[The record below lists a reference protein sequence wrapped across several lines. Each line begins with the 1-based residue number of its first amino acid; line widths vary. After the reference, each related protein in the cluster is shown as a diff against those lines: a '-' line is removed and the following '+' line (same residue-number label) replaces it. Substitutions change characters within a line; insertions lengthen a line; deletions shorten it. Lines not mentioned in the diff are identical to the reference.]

1 MEKSQ
6 YSHAN
11 LNELLNFSY
20 NFDLL
25 KGIIETLLKNQQNLQ
40 KQVESMEKEN
50 KEFQLLKYELKTAKE
65 ELQNLNEKF
74 KLMFDNSNDE
84 KFDGDDKRNS
94 IIEDDDFGFGKVKTI
109 DQLKKK
115 LIQFRKEYEKER
127 LDLEKQREHLNLI
140 SSRFFKIFGE
150 NENEENPSPLNDK
163 LNDIDKKLKF
173 LLGDTTLEDIEN
185 QDQNNEGKSDG
196 DKKKVM
202 SFQEMNRK
210 IAKLEFIK
218 VDTAAFDLK
227 ADKMMNN
234 SEEIKNRLNDLI
246 FNLYGYNGDLYE
258 FDPNIKFLIVDEFEK
273 YKIKI
278 GKELERIWTEIMK
291 LKEMINELM
300 EKSKNKCSVNDMERN
315 NDYIFS
321 KLDEVFDDLD
331 KKYVLKNENTNA
343 LKNLEE
349 QFKRIIL
356 LLATKV
362 DHEND
367 NWLIAKKPI
376 NGFCCA
382 ACESYIGDLKDEKN
396 EKYVDWKKMPARER
410 EKEQDKE
417 KIYRLGNGYSH
428 ILKMLKVDNNKNV
441 SLDPNKNKNMKIFIP
456 GNVENDKSIEILLR
470 KTFPERT
477 KSACPKDPNEKT
489 FEFVK
494 SKNFERKFP
503 KIKPSSST
511 EDFDRVIE
519 NPHRIINLKENF
531 MSPKIMKIMKKTHSK
546 LKV

>member
-84 KFDGDDKRNS
+84 KFNGDDKRNS

-150 NENEENPSPLNDK
+150 NENEENPTPLNDK

-258 FDPNIKFLIVDEFEK
+258 FDPNIKFLIVDEFE
-273 YKIKI
+273 
-278 GKELERIWTEIMK
+278 
-291 LKEMINELM
+291 
-300 EKSKNKCSVNDMERN
+300 
-315 NDYIFS
+315 
-321 KLDEVFDDLD
+321 
-331 KKYVLKNENTNA
+331 
-343 LKNLEE
+343 
-349 QFKRIIL
+349 
-356 LLATKV
+356 
-362 DHEND
+362 
-367 NWLIAKKPI
+367 
-376 NGFCCA
+376 
-382 ACESYIGDLKDEKN
+382 
-396 EKYVDWKKMPARER
+396 
-410 EKEQDKE
+410 
-417 KIYRLGNGYSH
+417 
-428 ILKMLKVDNNKNV
+428 
-441 SLDPNKNKNMKIFIP
+441 
-456 GNVENDKSIEILLR
+456 
-470 KTFPERT
+470 
-477 KSACPKDPNEKT
+477 
-489 FEFVK
+489 
-494 SKNFERKFP
+494 
-503 KIKPSSST
+503 
-511 EDFDRVIE
+511 
-519 NPHRIINLKENF
+519 
-531 MSPKIMKIMKKTHSK
+531 
-546 LKV
+546 

>member
-84 KFDGDDKRNS
+84 KFNGDDKRNS

-140 SSRFFKIFGE
+140 SSRFFKTFGE
-150 NENEENPSPLNDK
+150 NENEENPTPLNDK

-258 FDPNIKFLIVDEFEK
+258 FDPNIK
-273 YKIKI
+273 
-278 GKELERIWTEIMK
+278 
-291 LKEMINELM
+291 
-300 EKSKNKCSVNDMERN
+300 
-315 NDYIFS
+315 
-321 KLDEVFDDLD
+321 
-331 KKYVLKNENTNA
+331 
-343 LKNLEE
+343 
-349 QFKRIIL
+349 
-356 LLATKV
+356 
-362 DHEND
+362 
-367 NWLIAKKPI
+367 
-376 NGFCCA
+376 
-382 ACESYIGDLKDEKN
+382 
-396 EKYVDWKKMPARER
+396 
-410 EKEQDKE
+410 
-417 KIYRLGNGYSH
+417 
-428 ILKMLKVDNNKNV
+428 
-441 SLDPNKNKNMKIFIP
+441 
-456 GNVENDKSIEILLR
+456 
-470 KTFPERT
+470 
-477 KSACPKDPNEKT
+477 
-489 FEFVK
+489 
-494 SKNFERKFP
+494 
-503 KIKPSSST
+503 
-511 EDFDRVIE
+511 
-519 NPHRIINLKENF
+519 
-531 MSPKIMKIMKKTHSK
+531 
-546 LKV
+546 